1 MAILVLKGD
10 VKLQLTNCCGV
21 CSSEVQC
28 FSMGWTTPKNRPF
41 TWGIL
46 TSSNTWF
53 LGPLSVIPKWRLEI
67 RSVHPFLPA
76 YECDQQTH
84 TGRDHAILFCRNKR
98 RPKNKKRCSSKLD
111 IGPDHPCCR
120 INIKFCMEVIFLGSS
135 VVLIKVHQNRLSSFR
150 DVGVEIGP
158 FRLLLWELYINW
170 FLPRDAMLARY
181 MLWPCM
187 WHCSGRWIRA

>member
-1 MAILVLKGD
+1 
-10 VKLQLTNCCGV
+10 VKYNVFQWAEQLPKTAPSREGSWPHLIHGSLGHSQSSPNGV
-21 CSSEVQC
+21 SRFVQ
-28 FSMGWTTPKNRPF
+28 F
-41 TWGIL
+41 
-46 TSSNTWF
+46 
-53 LGPLSVIPKWRLEI
+53 I
-67 RSVHPFLPA
+67 RFCTA